1 MVSSAIRTLRFSDQ
15 RLEINSTIS
24 FRLIEISHNMVNVA
38 LVGYGYWGK
47 NLARNFNSAKDCKL
61 HTIVEFDASKLKGVD
76 KHYPGV
82 FLVNNFNDVLN
93 NPDIDAVLIATPVH
107 SHFNLAKLALEAGKH
122 VMIEK
127 PMTASVVEA
136 ETLIDLA
143 LKNNKVIM
151 PDHTFLYTGA
161 VQKIKQL
168 VSANEIGTINYYDS
182 TRINLGLFQPDV
194 NVVWDLAPHDISIL
208 FHLIEDRPVSVTAT
222 GISHL
227 GNNIE
232 NVAFVTLHFQSNMIA
247 HFSCSWSS
255 PVKIRQILIG
265 GNQKMIV
272 FDDNQNTE
280 KIKIYDTGYS
290 AKTDEERQQVLV
302 DYRVGD
308 IYVPKLEN
316 REALGGVANDFIQSI
331 STGKTPVSD
340 WKSGL
345 DVVKVLEAAQSS
357 IKTNGKEIQIK

>member
-1 MVSSAIRTLRFSDQ
+1 
-15 RLEINSTIS
+15 
-24 FRLIEISHNMVNVA
+24 MVNVA
-38 LVGYGYWGK
+38 LIGYGYWGK
-47 NLARNFNSAKDCKL
+47 NLARNFNTTADCKL
-61 HTIVEFDASKLKGVD
+61 DTIVEFDSSKFKGLD
-76 KHYPGV
+76 KLYPDV
-82 FLVNNFNDVLN
+82 KLTNHFSDVLK
-93 NPDIDAVLIATPVH
+93 DTAIDAVLIATPVH
-107 SHFNLAKLALEAGKH
+107 SHFELAKRSLEAGKH

-127 PMTASVVEA
+127 PMTASVAEA
-136 ETLIDLA
+136 EALIALA
-143 LKNNKVIM
+143 QKNSKVIM

-168 VSANEIGTINYYDS
+168 VDSSEIGQINYYDS

-208 FHLIEDRPVSVTAT
+208 FHFIKERPISVTAT

-232 NVAFVTLHFQSNMIA
+232 NVGFVTLHFQSNMIA

-255 PVKIRQILIG
+255 PVKLRQILIG
-265 GNQKMIV
+265 GDKKMVV
-272 FDDNQNTE
+272 FDDNQTTE

-290 AKTDEERQQVLV
+290 ANTDDEKQQVLV

-308 IYVPKLEN
+308 IYVPKLES

-331 STGKTPVSD
+331 VSKKAPISD

-345 DVVKVLEAAQSS
+345 DVVKVLEAAQES
-357 IKTNGKEIQIK
+357 IKSKGKEIQIK